1 MPTKTNVYTVW
12 IKTGDVPLGGTD
24 SNVFLQLF
32 GTGGYTEPL
41 YLPPEDIFA
50 FEAGSTDKFVLE
62 VPDIGDLTRCCI
74 GQDGT
79 VDSGWYIETVRVKD
93 DETAREWMFTFNQWL
108 GQEEAGANS
117 ACVEC

>member
-1 MPTKTNVYTVW
+1 MAKTNIYTIW
-12 IKTGDVPLGGTD
+12 ITTGDQPLGGTD
-24 SNVFLQLF
+24 SNVFIQLF
-32 GTGGYTEPL
+32 GTNGHTESI

-50 FEAGSTDKFVLE
+50 FEQGSTDKFILQ

-79 VDSGWYIETVRVKD
+79 ADSGWYVETVRVKD
-93 DETAREWMFTFNQWL
+93 DDTSREWQFVFNQWL
-108 GQEEAGANS
+108 GLEESGSLS